1 MMSNSWKITLP
12 CTRAEAEALDMED
25 FLPGAQDIAPTL
37 VTRRTDGDDDSNWL
51 IEIYCDDKPDAA
63 MLKQVGTL
71 VPESDAEPQLEELPE
86 EDWVTVSQQ
95 GLEPIRAGRFHVH
108 TPDHD
113 PSTEPGIYN
122 IRIGAGQAFGTGHHE
137 TTAGCLTMLDHIR
150 RSGARADT
158 ILDLGSGTGL
168 LAFAAEHLWPRA
180 YITATDIDPVSV
192 EVMGNNIVANGL
204 KSGMRQ
210 GEIAAIAADGMD
222 DPLIEVRAPYQ
233 LIVANILAAPLITL
247 SEDIAAGLSPQGNL
261 VLAGLMNHQA
271 QDVLRAYRRQ
281 GLRLAHKI
289 VDGEWSILWLRKR
302 PVV

>member
-37 VTRRTDGDDDSNWL
+37 VTRRADGDDDTQWL
-51 IEIYCDDKPDAA
+51 IEIYCDDKPDKA
-63 MLKQVGTL
+63 MLKQVATL
-71 VPESDAEPQLEELPE
+71 VPKSDGEPELEELPE

-108 TPDHD
+108 TPDHA
-113 PSTEPGIYN
+113 SSSEPGVYN

-137 TTAGCLTMLDHIR
+137 TTAGCLAMLDHIR

-192 EVMGNNIVANGL
+192 EVMGENIIANGL

-222 DPLIEVRAPYQ
+222 DLLIQARAPYQ
-233 LIVANILAAPLITL
+233 LIVANILAAPLIAL

-271 QDVLRAYRRQ
+271 EDVLRAYRRQ